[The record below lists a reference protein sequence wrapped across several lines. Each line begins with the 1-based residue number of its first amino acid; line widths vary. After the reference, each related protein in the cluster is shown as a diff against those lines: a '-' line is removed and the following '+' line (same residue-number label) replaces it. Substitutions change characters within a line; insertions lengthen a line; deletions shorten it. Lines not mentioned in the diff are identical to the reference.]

1 MMTKPDAKKIEQKFK
16 NIFGTVLTN
25 VAPASNYRGETQNN
39 RAILQKLTC
48 NDGEQYTLVSA
59 EAIRSRLREML
70 RDDSN
75 VKLNRS
81 RVINPYAT
89 GQKAPKRKRGKD
101 GEGDE
106 AEPEQKDQITVKF
119 EALPDRKQFADD
131 LLFGFLMIDDK
142 KKAELKENNGE
153 KQGDSILRVN
163 YAVSLDPFPRYNTY
177 TMHQSPKA
185 SDDSAYKNAKKSA
198 LIERE
203 VHVTAF
209 QFPFGLNLNDLRH
222 TPDWKDAS
230 PEDKKE
236 KMRWVALLLRAI
248 CELNGVAGNHARTM
262 YPFAPVSIVMRLT
275 TRRAPE
281 FDLYGFKP
289 KQNGNDGESQAELIE
304 SLRLGELSP
313 SDFYIG
319 GRIVKV
325 NPALKAA
332 LAERKKRD
340 LQSSA
345 NGESKEPHSDPEIGH
360 LINVN
365 LFDTSRAAIEAV
377 IVAAD
382 LDEKEVG

>member
-1 MMTKPDAKKIEQKFK
+1 
-16 NIFGTVLTN
+16 
-25 VAPASNYRGETQNN
+25 
-39 RAILQKLTC
+39 
-48 NDGEQYTLVSA
+48 
-59 EAIRSRLREML
+59 
-70 RDDSN
+70 
-75 VKLNRS
+75 
-81 RVINPYAT
+81 
-89 GQKAPKRKRGKD
+89 
-101 GEGDE
+101 
-106 AEPEQKDQITVKF
+106 
-119 EALPDRKQFADD
+119 
-131 LLFGFLMIDDK
+131 MIDDK
-142 KKAELKENNGE
+142 KRAELKKIRGE

-163 YAVSLDPFPRYNTY
+163 YAVSLDPFPRYNTH

-185 SDDSAYKNAKKSA
+185 SKDSAYGNAANSA

-222 TPDWKDAS
+222 IPDWEKS
-230 PEDKKE
+230 TPEDRKE

-248 CELNGVAGNHARTM
+248 GELNGVAGNHARTM

-289 KQNGNDGESQAELIE
+289 KQNGHEGESQAELIE
-304 SLRLGELSP
+304 SLRVGELSP

-325 NPALKAA
+325 NTALKAA

-340 LQSSA
+340 LQPSA
-345 NGESKEPHSDPEIGH
+345 DVESKKPHSDPEIGH

-382 LDEKEVG
+382 LDEKDGG